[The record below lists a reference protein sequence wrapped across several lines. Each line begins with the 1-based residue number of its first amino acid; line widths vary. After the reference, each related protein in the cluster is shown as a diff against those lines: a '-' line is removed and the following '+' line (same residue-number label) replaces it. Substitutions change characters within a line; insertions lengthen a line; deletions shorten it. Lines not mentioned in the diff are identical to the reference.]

1 VNDRPGIKENIIAL
15 LQSDISAYKISKETG
30 IPQSTLSKIKKGKID
45 VGKITLDNA
54 LKLNEFF
61 LDNKVR
67 E

>member
-15 LQSDISAYKISKETG
+15 LQSDISAYKISKETD

-54 LKLNEFF
+54 LKLNKFF
-61 LDNKVR
+61 LDNKVS